1 MNYCLI
7 LWQKKYD
14 RINASWPNR
23 IQHKETAYNG
33 RHDTEDWGGIPVVAL
48 FGDDYQLPPPVF
60 PGAFDAFI
68 QKNRNKIVQNRC
80 QQFKSLDK
88 TTMELT
94 EIMWQN
100 ENETDFQ
107 SLLDNT
113 RLGYPTESDKDVLLS
128 LHLNSG
134 NLTSKQIE
142 YIKNRATFLYAN
154 KQDVIE
160 HNWNKIREIHSSTNP
175 VARIQNQTKKQK
187 CHL

>member
-1 MNYCLI
+1 
-7 LWQKKYD
+7 
-14 RINASWPNR
+14 
-23 IQHKETAYNG
+23 
-33 RHDTEDWGGIPVVAL
+33 VVAL

-68 QKNRNKIVQNRC
+68 QKNRNKIVQNGC
-80 QQFKSLDK
+80 LHFISLGK

-94 EIMWQN
+94 EIMRQN
-100 ENETDFQ
+100 ENKTDFQ
-107 SLLDNT
+107 SLLDNA
-113 RLGYPTESDKDVLLS
+113 RLGYPTKSDKDVLLS

-142 YIKNRATFLYAN
+142 YIKYRATFLYAN

-160 HNWNKIREIHSSTNP
+160 HNWSKIREIHSSTNP

>member
-1 MNYCLI
+1 MLLSQTESNI
-7 LWQKKYD
+7 
-14 RINASWPNR
+14 
-23 IQHKETAYNG
+23 KETAHYG
-33 RHDTEDWGGIPVVAL
+33 GHDTEDWGGIPGVAL

-68 QKNRNKIVQNRC
+68 QKNRNKIVQNGC
-80 QQFKSLDK
+80 LHFISLGK

-94 EIMWQN
+94 EIMRQN
-100 ENETDFQ
+100 ENKTDFQ
-107 SLLDNT
+107 SLLDNA
-113 RLGYPTESDKDVLLS
+113 RLGYPTKSDKDVLLS

-142 YIKNRATFLYAN
+142 YIKYRATFLYAN

-160 HNWNKIREIHSSTNP
+160 HNWSKIREIHSSTNP